1 MYVLQEEMEC
11 LRDFT
16 VLFTYKTE
24 KTLTVADT
32 WHENL
37 IDRFSDS
44 VINYI
49 FIYIYYYIYI

>member
-16 VLFTYKTE
+16 VLFAYKTE

-44 VINYI
+44 VIN
-49 FIYIYYYIYI
+49 